1 MAETNDTAVDEA
13 EDRRIAALTMALQY
27 FAESEDVEGVI
38 VAAAAFE
45 AYLKDG
51 TVPSE
56 DDD

>member
-1 MAETNDTAVDEA
+1 MTEPVGEA
-13 EDRRIAALTMALQY
+13 EDRRITALTMALQY

-56 DDD
+56 SDE